1 MPLMLPLFLDLSGR
15 RVVLVGGGIVAAA
28 KLGPLLEAR
37 ANVHVIAPEIRAE
50 IERAG
55 VPFERRR
62 FEPDDL
68 NETWLAIA
76 AATPEVN
83 RQVAE
88 AAEVR
93 RIFVNAVDDPAH
105 ASAFLSGVVR
115 RGDVTLA
122 ISTHG
127 AAPALTA
134 LLREALAELLPE
146 DLDAWLDEARR
157 QRATWKKN
165 GVAMNQRRSLL
176 LDTLNRL
183 YHRSVDSAAEESN
196 GGVRLQPDPPGPPE
210 GGHYA
215 DVAQSFRAAKDA
227 S

>member
-1 MPLMLPLFLDLSGR
+1 MPLMLPLFLDLAGR
-15 RVVLVGGGIVAAA
+15 RVVLVGGGTVAAA
-28 KLGPLLEAR
+28 KLGQLLEAR
-37 ANVHVIAPEIRAE
+37 ANVRVIAPEIRAE

-76 AATPEVN
+76 AATPDVN

-134 LLREALAELLPE
+134 LLREALDELLPE
-146 DLDAWLDEARR
+146 NLAAWLDEARR
-157 QRATWKKN
+157 QRATWKQN
-165 GVAMNQRRSLL
+165 GVPMNQRRSLL
-176 LDTLNRL
+176 LDALNRL
-183 YHRSVDSAAEESN
+183 YHRSVDSAAEESK
-196 GGVRLQPDPPGPPE
+196 GSVRLQSDPPDRE

>member
-1 MPLMLPLFLDLSGR
+1 MPLMPLFLDLAGR
-15 RVVLVGGGIVAAA
+15 RVVLVGGGTVAAA
-28 KLGPLLEAR
+28 KLGRLLEAR
-37 ANVHVIAPEIRAE
+37 ADVRVIAPEIRAE

-68 NETWLAIA
+68 NDAWLAVA
-76 AATPEVN
+76 AATPDVN
-83 RQVAE
+83 RQVSE

-122 ISTHG
+122 ISTDG

-134 LLREALAELLPE
+134 LLREALDELLPQ

-165 GVAMNQRRSLL
+165 GVPMNQRRSLL
-176 LDTLNRL
+176 LDALNRL
-183 YHRSVDSAAEESN
+183 YHRSVDSAEKSS
-196 GGVRLQPDPPGPPE
+196 G
-210 GGHYA
+210 
-215 DVAQSFRAAKDA
+215 VAQSRAAKDL

>member
-1 MPLMLPLFLDLSGR
+1 MPLMLPLFLDLAGR
-15 RVVLVGGGIVAAA
+15 RVVLVGGGTVAAA
-28 KLGPLLEAR
+28 KLGQLLEAR
-37 ANVHVIAPEIRAE
+37 ADVRVIAPEIRAE

-62 FEPDDL
+62 FEPGDL
-68 NETWLAIA
+68 NEAWLAIA
-76 AATPEVN
+76 AATADVN

-105 ASAFLSGVVR
+105 ASAFLSGVIR

-122 ISTHG
+122 ISTRG
-127 AAPALTA
+127 RAPALTA
-134 LLREALAELLPE
+134 LLREALDELLPE
-146 DLDAWLDEARR
+146 DLDAWLVEARR

-165 GVAMNQRRSLL
+165 GIPMNQRRSLL
-176 LDTLNRL
+176 LDALNRL
-183 YHRSVDSAAEESN
+183 YHRSVDSAGESN
-196 GGVRLQPDPPGPPE
+196 G
-210 GGHYA
+210 
-215 DVAQSFRAAKDA
+215 VAQSFRAAKDA

>member
-1 MPLMLPLFLDLSGR
+1 MPLMLPLFLDLAGR
-15 RVVLVGGGIVAAA
+15 RVVLVGGGTVAAA
-28 KLGPLLEAR
+28 KLGQLLEAR
-37 ANVHVIAPEIRAE
+37 ANVRVIAPEIRAE

-76 AATPEVN
+76 AATPDVN

-93 RIFVNAVDDPAH
+93 RIFVNAVDDPTH

-134 LLREALAELLPE
+134 LLREALDELLPE
-146 DLDAWLDEARR
+146 NLAAWLDEARR
-157 QRATWKKN
+157 QRATWKQN
-165 GVAMNQRRSLL
+165 GVPMNQRRSLL
-176 LDTLNRL
+176 LDALNRL

-196 GGVRLQPDPPGPPE
+196 GSVRLQSDPPDRE